1 MSGWISRCDE
11 ECLVYRY
18 RTQPKRLSE
27 RYPRRLLDGKYAL
40 HRLRHPQEDDQLLHK
55 GPAWE
60 RAGRGHGGGH
70 AAGSGRLDEIPSST
84 VDCCDGSDHV
94 HELDL

>member
-1 MSGWISRCDE
+1 MTSMHFIGLDIHKKTISYCMKD
-11 ECLVYRY
+11 
-18 RTQPKRLSE
+18 P
-27 RYPRRLLDGKYAL
+27 
-40 HRLRHPQEDDQLLHK
+40 H
-55 GPAWE
+55 
-60 RAGRGHGGGH
+60 GRVLGEGMV